1 VENGSARRFEVEL
14 PVGHVDDDGRLHK
27 LATLRK
33 MTGHEEALLGDR
45 KLRQNGGRLVTE
57 VLSSCVKKLGELE
70 PVTPQVISS
79 LTSADR
85 NYLLLELRKITFGD
99 EIDATYVCPVCG
111 ETTRLLQDLNEL
123 PVRKLNGEG
132 PIQIAVEL
140 DDGYEDR
147 DGEFYRQMV
156 FRLPNGLDEERVAA
170 ISKDNPSRGMTA
182 LLTRCLVAL
191 GDMPQ
196 ERREGLGTKVINDL
210 TMADRGCIEQTFR
223 QEMPGLDMSQ
233 EVECGSCGRRFQT
246 TLDLTGFFSLPPKTR
261 PSFGGR
267 SST

>member
-14 PVGHVDDDGRLHK
+14 PVGYVDDDGRLHK
-27 LATLRK
+27 VATLRK

-57 VLSSCVKKLGELE
+57 VLSSCVKQVGEVQ
-70 PVTPQVISS
+70 PVTPQMVSN

-99 EIDATYVCPVCG
+99 EIESSYVCPVCG
-111 ETTRLLQDLNEL
+111 ETTRLTQDLNDL

-132 PIQIAVEL
+132 QIQIAVEL

-147 DGEFYRQMV
+147 AGEVYRQMV
-156 FRLPNGLDEERVAA
+156 FRLPNGVDEERVAA
-170 ISKDNPSRGMTA
+170 VSRDNPSRGMTA

-196 ERREGLGTKVINDL
+196 DRREGLGTKVINDL
-210 TMADRGCIEQTFR
+210 TMADRACIEQVFR
-223 QEMPGLDMSQ
+223 QEMPGINMAQ
-233 EVECGSCGRRFQT
+233 EVECGSCARRFPT
-246 TLDLTGFFSLPPKTR
+246 TLDLTGFFSLAPKTR
-261 PSFGGR
+261 RPFGER

>member
-1 VENGSARRFEVEL
+1 MENGSARRFEVEL
-14 PVGHVDDDGRLHK
+14 PVGYVDEDGRLHK
-27 LATLRK
+27 VASLRK
-33 MTGHEEALLGDR
+33 MTGHEEAMLGDR

-57 VLSSCVKKLGELE
+57 VLSSCVKKIGEFE
-70 PVTPQVISS
+70 PVTPPIIAS

-85 NYLLLELRKITFGD
+85 NYLLLELRKITFG
-99 EIDATYVCPVCG
+99 EELEASYVCPACG
-111 ETTRLLQDLNEL
+111 ETTRLSQDLNDL

-132 PIQIAVEL
+132 PIQITVEL

-147 DGEFYRQMV
+147 EGELFRHMV

-170 ISKDNPSRGMTA
+170 TTKDNPSRGMTA

-191 GDMPQ
+191 GDMPP

-210 TMADRGCIEQTFR
+210 TMADRACIEHVFR
-223 QEMPGLDMSQ
+223 EEMPGIDLSQ
-233 EVECGSCGRRFQT
+233 EVECGSCGRHFAT

-261 PSFGGR
+261 RPFGGR
-267 SST
+267 SSS